1 MDQQGAD
8 KGRHRRIFGS
18 GVHAGLR
25 LAGIQDTEGF
35 MNQAKLKAV
44 EQGLNGVAKKVLD
57 ALAYAEPRTPH
68 EIGAE
73 LRRSGTAPD
82 SRIISGCLLSLMSRG
97 LVREPR
103 PGYYLRIQVMNER
116 APKPDDHETAEASPP
131 AAPVE
136 PPKPELA
143 ERMAIVAGALRE
155 AANEID
161 HIAVAMLDRDQAKA
175 AEFAKLAQ
183 LKALLA
189 SIGGAT

>member
-1 MDQQGAD
+1 MDQEGAD

-44 EQGLNGVAKKVLD
+44 EQGLTGVAKKVLD

-82 SRIISGCLLSLMSRG
+82 SRIISGCLLSLMSSG

-143 ERMAIVAGALRE
+143 ERMAIVAGRYARPRTRS
-155 AANEID
+155 ITSPWPCWTG
-161 HIAVAMLDRDQAKA
+161 IR
-175 AEFAKLAQ
+175 
-183 LKALLA
+183 LKRPSSRSWRSYARCWRA
-189 SIGGAT
+189 